1 MDHPNRAPER
11 LGEKPQEI
19 YSLVP
24 DRVEQAKKGKFG
36 STRGLDLETSVVNR
50 SSTIASFY
58 KIPLEERLR
67 IVKEFAGLTPEEAQT
82 LANGTMPSAT
92 AQRMIEN
99 VISMFPIPL
108 GIATNFLVNGKDYL
122 VPMAIEEPS
131 VVAAA
136 SNAAKMARPT
146 GGFTATSTEPV
157 MIGQIQIVRCPS
169 PKDAEKEILSATKE
183 ILEKANQQDPTLVSM
198 AGGAKD
204 VRVRILPSQVGT
216 LVIVELLVD
225 CRDAMGANV
234 VNTMAEAVAPMVEKI
249 SKGQARLRI
258 ISNLAD
264 RRVAKATTTVSK
276 EALGGEDIVDGIVE
290 AYAFAAADPYR
301 CATHNKGVM
310 NGVTAVCL
318 ATGNDTRA
326 IEAGA
331 HAYAARTG
339 HYSPLTRWSKDQN
352 GDLEGFIEIPAAV
365 GIVGGI
371 TAVHPAAKISLK
383 ILRVKTAKE
392 LGEVM
397 AAVGLAQNLAAL
409 RALAAEGIQ
418 RGHMSLHARNI
429 AAMAGA
435 EGDMIDTVAAVMVD
449 EKKVRL
455 DRAKELVTEMASSKN
470 RDASHKEPH
479 QAKKHPA

>member
-1 MDHPNRAPER
+1 ME
-11 LGEKPQEI
+11 
-19 YSLVP
+19 
-24 DRVEQAKKGKFG
+24 
-36 STRGLDLETSVVNR
+36 DLETSVLKR
-50 SSTIASFY
+50 SSTNASFY
-58 KIPLEERLR
+58 KLPLEERLR
-67 IVKEFAGLTPEEAQT
+67 IVREFAGLTSEEAQT
-82 LANGTMPSAT
+82 LANGTIPSAT

-99 VISMFPIPL
+99 VISVFPIPL
-108 GIATNFLVNGKDYL
+108 GIATNFLINGKDYL

-157 MIGQIQIVRCPS
+157 MISQIQIVKCPS
-169 PKDAEKEILSATKE
+169 PKDAEKTILSARKE

-198 AGGAKD
+198 GGGAKD
-204 VRVRILPSQVGT
+204 LRVRILPSQVGT
-216 LVIVELLVD
+216 LVIAELLVD

-234 VNTMAEAVAPMVEKI
+234 VNTMAEAVAPMLEKI

-264 RRVAKATTTVSK
+264 RRIAKATTIVSK

-331 HAYAARTG
+331 HSYAARSG
-339 HYSPLTRWSKDQN
+339 HYSPLTTWKKDSKGN
-352 GDLEGFIEIPAAV
+352 LVGAIEIPAAV
-365 GIVGGI
+365 GIIGGV
-371 TAVHPAAKISLK
+371 TAVHPMAKISLK
-383 ILRVKTAKE
+383 ILGVKTARE

-397 AAVGLAQNLAAL
+397 ASVGLAQNMAAL

-418 RGHMSLHARNI
+418 KGHMSLHARNI

-435 EGDMIDTVAAVMVD
+435 QGDLIDLVADKMVA
-449 EKKVRL
+449 ERKVRL
-455 DRAKELVTEMASSKN
+455 DRGREILLEMSKSKESGTAQKK
-470 RDASHKEPH
+470 AHK
-479 QAKKHPA
+479 A

>member
-1 MDHPNRAPER
+1 
-11 LGEKPQEI
+11 
-19 YSLVP
+19 
-24 DRVEQAKKGKFG
+24 
-36 STRGLDLETSVVNR
+36 
-50 SSTIASFY
+50 
-58 KIPLEERLR
+58 
-67 IVKEFAGLTPEEAQT
+67 
-82 LANGTMPSAT
+82 
-92 AQRMIEN
+92 
-99 VISMFPIPL
+99 
-108 GIATNFLVNGKDYL
+108 
-122 VPMAIEEPS
+122 
-131 VVAAA
+131 
-136 SNAAKMARPT
+136 
-146 GGFTATSTEPV
+146 
-157 MIGQIQIVRCPS
+157 
-169 PKDAEKEILSATKE
+169 
-183 ILEKANQQDPTLVSM
+183 
-198 AGGAKD
+198 
-204 VRVRILPSQVGT
+204 
-216 LVIVELLVD
+216 
-225 CRDAMGANV
+225 
-234 VNTMAEAVAPMVEKI
+234 
-249 SKGQARLRI
+249 
-258 ISNLAD
+258 
-264 RRVAKATTTVSK
+264 
-276 EALGGEDIVDGIVE
+276 VDGIVQ

-339 HYSPLTRWSKDQN
+339 HYSPLTRWSKDEN

-371 TAVHPAAKISLK
+371 TSVHPAARISLK

-435 EGDMIDTVAAVMVD
+435 EGEMIDKVAAAMVK

-455 DRAKELVTEMASSKN
+455 DRAKELVTEMGSSKS
-470 RDASHKEPH
+470 RDPSHKEPH
-479 QAKKHPA
+479 QAKKHPN

>member
-1 MDHPNRAPER
+1 METPVLNRR
-11 LGEKPQEI
+11 
-19 YSLVP
+19 
-24 DRVEQAKKGKFG
+24 
-36 STRGLDLETSVVNR
+36 
-50 SSTIASFY
+50 STIASFY
-58 KIPLEERLR
+58 KLPLEERLR
-67 IVKEFAGLTPEEAQT
+67 MVKEFASLTSEEAQT
-82 LANGTMPSAT
+82 LANGSMPIAT

-99 VISMFPIPL
+99 VISIFPIPL
-108 GIATNFLVNGKDYL
+108 GIATNFLVNGRDYL

-157 MIGQIQIVRCPS
+157 MISQIQIVKCPS
-169 PKDAEKEILSATKE
+169 PKDAEKAILSARKE
-183 ILEKANQQDPTLVSM
+183 ILEKANQQDPTLLSLG
-198 AGGAKD
+198 GGAKD
-204 VRVRILPSQVGT
+204 LRVRILPSQVGIM
-216 LVIVELLVD
+216 VIAELLVD

-234 VNTMAEAVAPMVEKI
+234 ANTMAEAVAPMLENV

-264 RRVAKATTTVSK
+264 KRIARDTVTVSK
-276 EALGGEDIVDGIVE
+276 DALGGEDIVDGIVE
-290 AYAFAAADPYR
+290 AYAFAAADLYR

-331 HAYAARTG
+331 HAYAARSG
-339 HYSPLTRWSKDQN
+339 HYSPLTIWKKDSKGN
-352 GDLEGFIEIPAAV
+352 LVGTIEIPAAV
-365 GIVGGI
+365 GIIGGV
-371 TAVHPAAKISLK
+371 TAVHPIAKISLK
-383 ILRVKTAKE
+383 ILGVKTARE

-397 AAVGLAQNLAAL
+397 ASVGLAQNMAAL

-418 RGHMSLHARNI
+418 KGHMSLHARNI

-435 EGDMIDTVAAVMVD
+435 QGDLIDLLADKMVA
-449 EKKVRL
+449 ERKIRL
-455 DRAKELVTEMASSKN
+455 DRARELLLETSKSKESRAAQKKT
-470 RDASHKEPH
+470 HK
-479 QAKKHPA
+479 A

>member
-1 MDHPNRAPER
+1 LEVKT
-11 LGEKPQEI
+11 LG
-19 YSLVP
+19 
-24 DRVEQAKKGKFG
+24 KGSNVG
-36 STRGLDLETSVVNR
+36 
-50 SSTIASFY
+50 SFY
-58 KIPLEERLR
+58 KLSVDDRLR
-67 IVKEFAGLTPEEAQT
+67 IVQEFSGLSDDEVRILKTGT
-82 LANGTMPSAT
+82 LPIPS

-99 VISMFPIPL
+99 VVGVLPVPL
-108 GIATNFLVNGKDYL
+108 GIAVNFLVNEKDYL
-122 VPMAIEEPS
+122 IPMAIEEPS

-136 SNAAKMARPT
+136 SHAAKIARAR
-146 GGFTATSTEPV
+146 GGFKTSSTEPI
-157 MIGQIQIVRCPS
+157 MIGQIQLIKSPS
-169 PKDAEKEILSATKE
+169 PRNAEKQILSSKQEILN
-183 ILEKANQQDPTLVSM
+183 KANQQDHTLVSKG
-198 AGGAKD
+198 GGAKD
-204 VRVRILPSQVGT
+204 LRVRILPSLAGT
-216 LVIVELLVD
+216 MVIAELLVD

-234 VNTMAEAVAPMVEKI
+234 VNTMAEAVAPMLEKL
-249 SKGQARLRI
+249 SGGNANLRI

-264 RRVAKATTTVSK
+264 KRIARATAHFSK
-276 EALGGEDIVDGIVE
+276 EDLGGEDVVDGIVY

-310 NGVTAVCL
+310 NGVVAVCL

-339 HYSPLTRWSKDQN
+339 HYSPLTRWSKDEN
-352 GDLEGFIEIPAAV
+352 GDLQGSIEMPAAV
-365 GIVGGI
+365 GIVGGV

-383 ILRVKTAKE
+383 ILRVKTAKD

-397 AAVGLAQNLAAL
+397 SAVGLAQNLAAL

-435 EGDMIDTVAAVMVD
+435 EGNMIDAVATAMVA

-455 DRAKELVTEMASSKN
+455 DRAKELVIEIGSSKSG
-470 RDASHKEPH
+470 DASHKEAH
-479 QAKKHPA
+479 QAKKHPE

>member
-1 MDHPNRAPER
+1 MS
-11 LGEKPQEI
+11 KP
-19 YSLVP
+19 S
-24 DRVEQAKKGKFG
+24 
-36 STRGLDLETSVVNR
+36 N
-50 SSTIASFY
+50 IASFY
-58 KIPLEERLR
+58 KLTLEERLDKVR
-67 IVKEFAGLTPEEAQT
+67 DFSGLSDEEVELVKSGT
-82 LANGTMPSAT
+82 LPLSS

-99 VISMFPIPL
+99 VVGVVPVPL
-108 GIATNFLVNGKDYL
+108 GIAVNFLINGKDYL
-122 VPMAIEEPS
+122 IPMAIEEPS

-136 SNAAKMARPT
+136 SNAAKMARSA
-146 GGFTATSTEPV
+146 GGFKTSSTEPL
-157 MIGQIQIVRCPS
+157 MIGQVQLVRSPS
-169 PKDAEKEILSATKE
+169 PRDAEKLILASKKE
-183 ILEKANQQDPTLVSM
+183 ILEKANQQDPMLVSKG
-198 AGGAKD
+198 GGAKD
-204 VRVRILPSQVGT
+204 LRVRILPSLTGT
-216 LVIVELLVD
+216 MVIAELLVD

-234 VNTMAEAVAPMVEKI
+234 VNTMAESVAPMLEKL
-249 SKGQARLRI
+249 SDGRANLRI

-264 RRVAKATTTVSK
+264 KRVARAAAIFPK
-276 EALGGEDIVDGIVE
+276 EALGGEEIVDGIVD

-339 HYSPLTRWSKDQN
+339 HYSPLTQWRKDEN
-352 GDLEGFIEIPAAV
+352 GDLEGSIEIPTAV
-365 GIVGGI
+365 GIIGGI
-371 TAVHPAAKISLK
+371 TAVHPTAKVCLK
-383 ILRVKTAKE
+383 ILGVKTARE

-418 RGHMSLHARNI
+418 HGHMSLHARNI

-435 EGDMIDTVAAVMVD
+435 EGELIDRVAAAMVS

-455 DRAKELVTEMASSKN
+455 DRAKELVAEMASDH
-470 RDASHKEPH
+470 RATAH
-479 QAKKHPA
+479 QETHQTK

>member
-1 MDHPNRAPER
+1 MEA
-11 LGEKPQEI
+11 
-19 YSLVP
+19 
-24 DRVEQAKKGKFG
+24 
-36 STRGLDLETSVVNR
+36 SVLNR

-58 KIPLEERLR
+58 KLPLEERLR
-67 IVKEFAGLTPEEAQT
+67 IVKEFAGLTSEEAQT
-82 LANGTMPSAT
+82 LASGTMPSAT

-108 GIATNFLVNGKDYL
+108 GIATNFLVNGRDYL

-157 MIGQIQIVRCPS
+157 MISQIQIVRCPS
-169 PKDAEKEILSATKE
+169 PKDAEKEILSARKK
-183 ILEKANQQDPTLVSM
+183 ILEKANQQDPTLLSM
-198 AGGAKD
+198 GGGAKD
-204 VRVRILPSQVGT
+204 LRVRILPSQVGT

-264 RRVAKATTTVSK
+264 RRIAKATTTVSK
-276 EALGGEDIVDGIVE
+276 EVLGGEDIVDGIVE

-331 HAYAARTG
+331 HAYAARSG
-339 HYSPLTRWSKDQN
+339 HYSPLTTWTKDSK
-352 GDLEGFIEIPAAV
+352 GDLVGNIEIPAAV
-365 GIVGGI
+365 GIIGGV
-371 TAVHPAAKISLK
+371 TAVHPMAKICLK
-383 ILRVKTAKE
+383 ILGVKTARE

-397 AAVGLAQNLAAL
+397 AAVGLAQNMAAL

-418 RGHMSLHARNI
+418 KGHMSLHARNI

-435 EGDMIDTVAAVMVD
+435 QGDLIDLVADKMVA
-449 EKKVRL
+449 ERKIRL
-455 DRAKELVTEMASSKN
+455 DRAREVLLELSKSKESGAAQKKT
-470 RDASHKEPH
+470 HK
-479 QAKKHPA
+479 A

>member
-1 MDHPNRAPER
+1 LEVKT
-11 LGEKPQEI
+11 LG
-19 YSLVP
+19 
-24 DRVEQAKKGKFG
+24 KGSNVG
-36 STRGLDLETSVVNR
+36 
-50 SSTIASFY
+50 SFY
-58 KIPLEERLR
+58 KLSVDDRLR
-67 IVKEFAGLTPEEAQT
+67 IVQEFSGLSDDEVRILKTGT
-82 LANGTMPSAT
+82 LPIPS

-99 VISMFPIPL
+99 VVGVLPVPL
-108 GIATNFLVNGKDYL
+108 GIAVNFLVNEKDYL
-122 VPMAIEEPS
+122 IPMAIEEPS

-136 SNAAKMARPT
+136 SHAAKIARAR
-146 GGFTATSTEPV
+146 GGFKTSSTEPI
-157 MIGQIQIVRCPS
+157 MIGQIQLIKSPS
-169 PKDAEKEILSATKE
+169 PRNAEKQILSSKQEILN
-183 ILEKANQQDPTLVSM
+183 KANQQDHTLVSKG
-198 AGGAKD
+198 GGAKD
-204 VRVRILPSQVGT
+204 LRVRILPSLAGT
-216 LVIVELLVD
+216 MVIAELLVD

-234 VNTMAEAVAPMVEKI
+234 VNTMAEAVAPMLEKL
-249 SKGQARLRI
+249 SGGNANLRI

-264 RRVAKATTTVSK
+264 KRIARATAHFSK
-276 EALGGEDIVDGIVE
+276 EDLGGEDVVDGIVY

-310 NGVTAVCL
+310 NGVVAVCL

-339 HYSPLTRWSKDQN
+339 HYSPLTRWSKDEN
-352 GDLEGFIEIPAAV
+352 GDLQGSIEMPAAV
-365 GIVGGI
+365 GIVGGV

-435 EGDMIDTVAAVMVD
+435 EGNMIDAVATAMVA

-455 DRAKELVTEMASSKN
+455 DRAKELVIEIGSSKSG
-470 RDASHKEPH
+470 DASHKEAH
-479 QAKKHPA
+479 QAKKHPE

>member
-1 MDHPNRAPER
+1 MP
-11 LGEKPQEI
+11 KPSNI
-19 YSLVP
+19 S
-24 DRVEQAKKGKFG
+24 
-36 STRGLDLETSVVNR
+36 
-50 SSTIASFY
+50 SFY
-58 KIPLEERLR
+58 KLPLEERLDKLR
-67 IVKEFAGLTPEEAQT
+67 DFSGLSDEEIELVKDGKLS
-82 LANGTMPSAT
+82 LST

-99 VISMFPIPL
+99 VVGVLPIPL
-108 GIATNFLVNGKDYL
+108 GIAVNFLI
-122 VPMAIEEPS
+122 PMAIEEPS

-136 SNAAKMARPT
+136 SHAAKLARPS
-146 GGFTATSTEPV
+146 GGFQASSTDPI
-157 MIGQIQIVRCPS
+157 MIGQIQLVESRS
-169 PKDAEKEILSATKE
+169 PRDAEKHILASKKE
-183 ILEKANQQDPTLVSM
+183 ILNIANQQDPMLISKG
-198 AGGAKD
+198 GGAKD
-204 VRVRILPSQVGT
+204 LRVRILPSLTGT
-216 LVIVELLVD
+216 MVIAELMVD

-234 VNTMAEAVAPMVEKI
+234 VNTMAESVAPLLEKL
-249 SKGQARLRI
+249 SEGRANLRI

-264 RRVAKATTTVSK
+264 RRVARASVRISK
-276 EALGGEDIVDGIVE
+276 EALGGEAVVDGVVD

-331 HAYAARTG
+331 HAYASRTG
-339 HYSPLTRWSKDQN
+339 HYSPLTRWSKNEN

-371 TAVHPAAKISLK
+371 TSVHPAARISLK

-418 RGHMSLHARNI
+418 HGHMSLHARNI

-435 EGDMIDTVAAVMVD
+435 EGETIDLVAATMVS
-449 EKKVRL
+449 ENKVRL
-455 DRAKELVTEMASSKN
+455 DRAKELLSQ
-470 RDASHKEPH
+470 RSHN
-479 QAKKHPA
+479 

>member
-1 MDHPNRAPER
+1 M
-11 LGEKPQEI
+11 L
-19 YSLVP
+19 
-24 DRVEQAKKGKFG
+24 
-36 STRGLDLETSVVNR
+36 TTSKR
-50 SSTIASFY
+50 SNISSFY
-58 KIPLEERLR
+58 KLTLDERLDK
-67 IVKEFAGLTPEEAQT
+67 IKDFSGLSKEDIDQVKSGILP
-82 LANGTMPSAT
+82 PSS

-99 VISMFPIPL
+99 VVGVLSVPL
-108 GIATNFLVNGKDYL
+108 GIAVNFLINDRDYL
-122 VPMAIEEPS
+122 IPMAIEEPS

-136 SNAAKMARPT
+136 SHAAKIARSS
-146 GGFTATSTEPV
+146 GGFKTSSTEPI
-157 MIGQIQIVRCPS
+157 MIGQVQLVRSPS
-169 PKDAEKEILSATKE
+169 PRDAEKKILASKKE
-183 ILEKANQQDPTLVSM
+183 ILERANQQDPMLVSKG
-198 AGGAKD
+198 GGAKD
-204 VRVRILPSQVGT
+204 LRVRILPSLTGT
-216 LVIVELLVD
+216 MVIAELLVD

-234 VNTMAEAVAPMVEKI
+234 VNTMAESVAPMLEKL
-249 SKGQARLRI
+249 SDGRANLRI

-264 RRVAKATTTVSK
+264 KRVASASARFSR
-276 EALGGEDIVDGIVE
+276 EALGGEDVVDGIVD

-339 HYSPLTRWSKDQN
+339 HYSPLTRWSKAEN
-352 GDLEGFIEIPAAV
+352 GNLEGSIEIPTAV
-365 GIVGGI
+365 GIIGGI
-371 TAVHPAAKISLK
+371 TAVHPTAKICLK
-383 ILRVKTAKE
+383 ILGVKTAKE

-418 RGHMSLHARNI
+418 HGHMSLHARNI

-435 EGDMIDTVAAVMVD
+435 EGAMIDQVAAAIVA

-455 DRAKELVTEMASSKN
+455 DRAKEVVAEMSTSKHRASS
-470 RDASHKEPH
+470 H
-479 QAKKHPA
+479 QETHQTKKHPQ

>member
-1 MDHPNRAPER
+1 
-11 LGEKPQEI
+11 
-19 YSLVP
+19 
-24 DRVEQAKKGKFG
+24 
-36 STRGLDLETSVVNR
+36 LETSVLNR

-58 KIPLEERLR
+58 KLPLEERLR
-67 IVKEFAGLTPEEAQT
+67 IVKEFAGLTSEEAQT

-108 GIATNFLVNGKDYL
+108 GIATNFLVNGRDYL

-146 GGFTATSTEPV
+146 GGFTTTSTEPV
-157 MIGQIQIVRCPS
+157 MISQIQIVKCPS
-169 PKDAEKEILSATKE
+169 PKDAEKEILSARKE
-183 ILEKANQQDPTLVSM
+183 ILEKANQQDPTLLSM
-198 AGGAKD
+198 GGGAKD
-204 VRVRILPSQVGT
+204 LRVRILPSQVGT

-234 VNTMAEAVAPMVEKI
+234 VNTMAEAVAPIVEKI

-276 EALGGEDIVDGIVE
+276 ETLGGEDIVDGIVE

-331 HAYAARTG
+331 HAYAARSG
-339 HYSPLTRWSKDQN
+339 RYSPLTTWKKDSKGN
-352 GDLEGFIEIPAAV
+352 LVGTIEIPVAV
-365 GIVGGI
+365 GIIGGV
-371 TAVHPAAKISLK
+371 TAVHPMAKICLK
-383 ILRVKTAKE
+383 ILGVKTARE

-397 AAVGLAQNLAAL
+397 AAVGLAQNMAAL

-418 RGHMSLHARNI
+418 KGHMSLHARNI

-435 EGDMIDTVAAVMVD
+435 QGDLIDLVADKMVA
-449 EKKVRL
+449 ERKIRL
-455 DRAKELVTEMASSKN
+455 DRAREILLDLSKSKESGAAQKKT
-470 RDASHKEPH
+470 HK
-479 QAKKHPA
+479 A

>member
-1 MDHPNRAPER
+1 MD
-11 LGEKPQEI
+11 
-19 YSLVP
+19 
-24 DRVEQAKKGKFG
+24 
-36 STRGLDLETSVVNR
+36 DLETSVLKR
-50 SSTIASFY
+50 SSTIVSFY
-58 KIPLEERLR
+58 KLPLEERLR
-67 IVKEFAGLTPEEAQT
+67 LVKEFAGLTSEEAQT

-99 VISMFPIPL
+99 VIGMFPIPL
-108 GIATNFLVNGKDYL
+108 GIATNFLINGRDYL

-157 MIGQIQIVRCPS
+157 MISQIQIVRCPS
-169 PKDAEKEILSATKE
+169 PKDAEKEILLARNE
-183 ILEKANQQDPTLVSM
+183 VLEKANQQDPTLLSM
-198 AGGAKD
+198 GGGAKD

-234 VNTMAEAVAPMVEKI
+234 VNTMAEAVAPMLEKI

-276 EALGGEDIVDGIVE
+276 EVLGGEDIVDGIVE
-290 AYAFAAADPYR
+290 AHAFAAVDPYR

-331 HAYAARTG
+331 HAYAARSG
-339 HYSPLTRWSKDQN
+339 HYSPLTTWKKDSN
-352 GDLEGFIEIPAAV
+352 GNLAGTIEIPAAV
-365 GIVGGI
+365 GIIGGV
-371 TAVHPAAKISLK
+371 TAVHPMAKICLK
-383 ILRVKTAKE
+383 ILGVKTARE

-397 AAVGLAQNLAAL
+397 ASVGLAQNMAAL

-418 RGHMSLHARNI
+418 KGHMSLHARNI

-435 EGDMIDTVAAVMVD
+435 QGDLIDLVADKMVA
-449 EKKVRL
+449 ERKIRL
-455 DRAKELVTEMASSKN
+455 DRAREILLDMSKSKESGAAQKKT
-470 RDASHKEPH
+470 HK
-479 QAKKHPA
+479 A

>member
-1 MDHPNRAPER
+1 M
-11 LGEKPQEI
+11 
-19 YSLVP
+19 S
-24 DRVEQAKKGKFG
+24 KG
-36 STRGLDLETSVVNR
+36 SNL
-50 SSTIASFY
+50 ASFY
-58 KIPLEERLR
+58 KLTLEERLR
-67 IVKEFAGLTPEEAQT
+67 IVQGFSGLSDEEVKLLKTGA
-82 LANGTMPSAT
+82 LPIPS

-99 VISMFPIPL
+99 VVGILPVPL
-108 GIATNFLVNGKDYL
+108 GIAVNFLVNDKDYL
-122 VPMAIEEPS
+122 IPMAIEEPS

-136 SNAAKMARPT
+136 SHAAKIARAT
-146 GGFTATSTEPV
+146 GGFKASSTEPI
-157 MIGQIQIVRCPS
+157 MIGQIQLVKCPS
-169 PKDAEKEILSATKE
+169 PREAEKQILGSKKEILD
-183 ILEKANQQDPTLVSM
+183 KANEQDPTLVSM
-198 AGGAKD
+198 GGGAKGL
-204 VRVRILPSQVGT
+204 RVRILPTVAGT
-216 LVIVELLVD
+216 MVIAELLVD

-234 VNTMAEAVAPMVEKI
+234 VNTMAESVAPILERL
-249 SKGQARLRI
+249 SRGRANLRI

-264 RRVAKATTTVSK
+264 KRIARATAKFSK
-276 EALGGEDIVDGIVE
+276 DALGGEQVVDGIVQ

-331 HAYAARTG
+331 HAYAARSG
-339 HYSPLTRWSKDQN
+339 HYSPLTTWHKDEK
-352 GDLEGFIEIPAAV
+352 GDLQGFIEIPAAV

-371 TAVHPAAKISLK
+371 TAVHPMAKICLK
-383 ILRVKTAKE
+383 ILGVKTAQG
-392 LGEVM
+392 LGEIM

-435 EGDMIDTVAAVMVD
+435 ESEMIDVVAARMVE

-455 DRAKELVTEMASSKN
+455 DRAKELVGELSFSKN
-470 RDASHKEPH
+470 RASTQKEAHEP
-479 QAKKHPA
+479 KKHPD

>member
-1 MDHPNRAPER
+1 MR
-11 LGEKPQEI
+11 
-19 YSLVP
+19 
-24 DRVEQAKKGKFG
+24 
-36 STRGLDLETSVVNR
+36 DLETPVLKR
-50 SSTIASFY
+50 SSSIASFY
-58 KIPLEERLR
+58 KLPVEERLR
-67 IVKEFAGLTPEEAQT
+67 IVKEFASLTSEEAQT
-82 LANGTMPSAT
+82 LASGTMPGAT

-108 GIATNFLVNGKDYL
+108 GIATNFLVNGRDYL

-157 MIGQIQIVRCPS
+157 MISQIQIVKCPS
-169 PKDAEKEILSATKE
+169 PKDAEKEILSARKE

-198 AGGAKD
+198 GGGAKD
-204 VRVRILPSQVGT
+204 LRIRILPSQVGT
-216 LVIVELLVD
+216 LVIAELLVD

-234 VNTMAEAVAPMVEKI
+234 VNTMAEAVAPMLEKI

-264 RRVAKATTTVSK
+264 RRIAKATTTVLK

-331 HAYAARTG
+331 HAYAARSG
-339 HYSPLTRWSKDQN
+339 HYSPLTIWKKDSKGN
-352 GDLEGFIEIPAAV
+352 LVGTIEIPAAV
-365 GIVGGI
+365 GIIGGV
-371 TAVHPAAKISLK
+371 TAVHPMAKICLK
-383 ILRVKTAKE
+383 ILGVKTARE

-397 AAVGLAQNLAAL
+397 ASVGLAQNMAAL

-418 RGHMSLHARNI
+418 KGHMSLHARNI

-435 EGDMIDTVAAVMVD
+435 QGDLIDLVADKMVA
-449 EKKVRL
+449 ERKIRL
-455 DRAKELVTEMASSKN
+455 DRARELLLDLSRSKESGAAQKKT
-470 RDASHKEPH
+470 HKS
-479 QAKKHPA
+479 

>member
-1 MDHPNRAPER
+1 M
-11 LGEKPQEI
+11 
-19 YSLVP
+19 
-24 DRVEQAKKGKFG
+24 
-36 STRGLDLETSVVNR
+36 
-50 SSTIASFY
+50 ASFY
-58 KIPLEERLR
+58 KLSLEERQR
-67 IVKEFAGLTPEEAQT
+67 IVREFAGLTPEESQI
-82 LANGTMPSAT
+82 LASGTMPSAT

-99 VISMFPIPL
+99 VVSTFPIPL
-108 GIATNFLVNGKDYL
+108 GIATNFLVNGRDYL

-157 MIGQIQIVRCPS
+157 MISQIQLVKCPS
-169 PKDAEKEILSATKE
+169 PKDAEKAILSAKKE
-183 ILEKANQQDPTLVSM
+183 ILEKANQQDPTLLSKD
-198 AGGAKD
+198 GGAKD
-204 VRVRILPSQVGT
+204 LRVRVLPSQVGT
-216 LVIVELLVD
+216 LVITELFVD

-234 VNTMAEAVAPMVEKI
+234 VNTMAEAVAPMLEKL

-276 EALGGEDIVDGIVE
+276 EAIGGEDVVDGIVE

-310 NGVTAVCL
+310 NGVSAVCL

-331 HAYAARTG
+331 HAYAARSG
-339 HYSPLTRWSKDQN
+339 HYSPLTTWRKDSK
-352 GDLEGFIEIPAAV
+352 GKLVGTIEIPVAV
-365 GIVGGI
+365 GIIGGV
-371 TAVHPAAKISLK
+371 TAVHPMAKISLK
-383 ILRVKTAKE
+383 ILGVKTARE

-397 AAVGLAQNLAAL
+397 AAVGLAQNMAAL

-418 RGHMSLHARNI
+418 KGHMSLHARNI

-435 EGDMIDTVAAVMVD
+435 QGDMIDKVAGRMV
-449 EKKVRL
+449 EERKVRL
-455 DRAKELVTEMASSKN
+455 DRAREILLELSSLKETGA
-470 RDASHKEPH
+470 
-479 QAKKHPA
+479 AKKKPHKA